1 MRQYLNIF
9 LVVLMAGVLVLSGCA
24 TTNQAAMNRALF
36 VDAHPELSELMA
48 DAILNGQIMVGM
60 NQEMVSAAW
69 GKPSRV
75 EAIEEDDVVTRWIY
89 GNYFVGGNITHLYFG
104 ADQALVR
111 YEVNYEPTHANNGT
125 VSQDPTNTGVVLSGS
140 GLLTKDSDTRP

>member
-9 LVVLMAGVLVLSGCA
+9 LVVLVAGVLVSGCA
-24 TTNQAAMNRALF
+24 TTNQAAVNRALF

-60 NQEMVSAAW
+60 TQDMVSAAW

-75 EAIEEDDVVTRWIY
+75 EAIDEEDVVTRWIY
-89 GNYFVGGNITHLYFG
+89 GNYFVGGNITHLYF
-104 ADQALVR
+104 DLDTALVR
-111 YEVNYEPTHANNGT
+111 YEVNSEPTHANNGT

-140 GLLTKDSDTRP
+140 GLLTKDPGTRP